1 MENIKQKPK
10 IALMSYAMDNRQ
22 AKGTALYT
30 RKLIEGLLADN
41 NFEFYLIHY
50 EKVDDLLYK
59 KAHEI
64 IMPRIRLPY
73 GSRFVS
79 QLLFF
84 WKYRKNKFD
93 IIHWFQPRL
102 YPFYWL
108 APAKKI
114 VVTVHGAGEVYA
126 PLYFIFSRAVFNFI
140 LIHFHKWIDMAI
152 ADCENA
158 KFEIMKYY
166 RFSANRVQSIYLG
179 GGENYKFIEKF
190 KAKEVV
196 SKKYGILAPY
206 ILDVSRLQPHK
217 NIVALINAYDA
228 MRRWDASR
236 KEKLVIVGVSACE
249 GRTDEY
255 DAVKRSAFAKDIIFI
270 DYVDSEDLNAIYSGS
285 ELFVFPSLSEGF
297 GLPVLE
303 AMASGTPVITSN
315 TTSLPEIAGDAAI
328 TVDPLDADAIA
339 KAMMRVLIDKDL
351 ASSMVESG
359 FRRAAEFT
367 WKKTA
372 DQTKDLYN
380 KLLKNNGAE

>member
-1 MENIKQKPK
+1 MENVGQKPK

-30 RKLIEGLLADN
+30 RKLIEGLLEDGK
-41 NFEFYLIHY
+41 FDICLVHY
-50 EKVDDLLYK
+50 EKVDDPLYK
-59 KAHEI
+59 KAREI
-64 IMPRIRLPY
+64 IMPRVRLPY
-73 GSRFVS
+73 GSRFAS

-126 PLYFIFSRAVFNFI
+126 PLYFVFSRSVFNFI
-140 LIHFHKWIDMAI
+140 MIHLHKWIDAAI
-152 ADCENA
+152 VDCENA
-158 KFEIMKYY
+158 KSEAVKYY
-166 RFSANRVQSIYLG
+166 GFSPDRVKSIYLG
-179 GGENYKFIEKF
+179 GGENYKPIGRLE
-190 KAKEVV
+190 AQELAV
-196 SKKYGILAPY
+196 KKYGISAPY

-217 NIVALINAYDA
+217 NIVTLIKAYDA
-228 MRRWDASR
+228 MRGSDASR
-236 KEKLVIVGVSACE
+236 KEKLAIVGVSACE

-255 DAVKRSAFAKDIIFI
+255 DAAKNSAFAGDILFV
-270 DYVDSEDLNAIYSGS
+270 DYVDAPDLNAVYSGS

-328 TVDPLDADAIA
+328 TVDPLDADALA
-339 KAMMRVLIDKDL
+339 KAMRRVLTDKNL

-359 FRRAAEFT
+359 FRRAAEFS

-372 DQTKDLYN
+372 DRTRELYI
-380 KLLKNNGAE
+380 KLLEK

>member
-114 VVTVHGAGEVYA
+114 VVTVHGAGEVYV
-126 PLYFIFSRAVFNFI
+126 PLYFVFSRVVFNFI
-140 LIHFHKWIDMAI
+140 MIHFHKWIDMAI
-152 ADCENA
+152 VDCENA
-158 KFEIMKYY
+158 GAEVVKYY
-166 RFSANRVQSIYLG
+166 GFSADHVKSIYLG
-179 GGENYKFIEKF
+179 GGENYKPVEKSE
-190 KAKEVV
+190 AKELV
-196 SKKYGILAPY
+196 SKKYGISESY

-217 NIVALINAYDA
+217 NVVSLINAYA
-228 MRRWDASR
+228 VMRGSDVSR
-236 KEKLVIVGVSACE
+236 KEKLVIVGASACE

-328 TVDPLDADAIA
+328 TVDPLDTDAIA
-339 KAMMRVLIDKDL
+339 KAMRRVLADKNL
-351 ASSMVESG
+351 AKTMTESG
-359 FRRAAEFT
+359 IRQAAEFT
-367 WKKTA
+367 WKKTV
-372 DQTKDLYN
+372 DQTKDLYI
-380 KLLKNNGAE
+380 KLLEK